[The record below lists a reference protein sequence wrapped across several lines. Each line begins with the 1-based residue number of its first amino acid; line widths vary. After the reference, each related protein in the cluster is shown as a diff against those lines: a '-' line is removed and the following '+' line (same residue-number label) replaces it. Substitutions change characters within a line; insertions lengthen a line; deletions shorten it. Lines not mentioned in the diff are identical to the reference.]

1 MSEEKVMSEE
11 QNVEAGEERNLRK
24 QRIGVVTS
32 DKMTKS
38 ITVVVERKVKHP
50 LYGKFMKST
59 KKFMAHD
66 EKNDAHIG
74 DTVRIMETR
83 KLSKNKNWRLVEV
96 LERAK

>member
-11 QNVEAGEERNLRK
+11 QNVEAGLERNLRK